1 MKINNNNN
9 EDKMTKTNIVRIE
22 THKSVGSDI
31 VDMIDIVVVDKE
43 VQFKMK
49 SGVHRDCTKIQ
60 NGSFVITSWD
70 RDEIETRRRKQTF
83 RFCIKNN
90 RIDNCQMIKIQSR
103 PNNFSSSISISET
116 TKRGIIADKNLD
128 GSWSIAHRGSISNR
142 VNFTKKD
149 KKIFNDIV
157 EVAEK
162 KFQEIKRV

>member
-1 MKINNNNN
+1 
-9 EDKMTKTNIVRIE
+9 MTKTNIVRIE

-116 TKRGIIADKNLD
+116 TKRGRIADKNSD
-128 GSWSIAHRGSISNR
+128 GSWSFFGTHTEP
-142 VNFTKKD
+142 FTKKD
-149 KKIFNDIV
+149 RKIFEDIK

-162 KFQEIKRV
+162 KFQEIKENA